1 MVYDRFF
8 LWDGAAFWFTPMA
21 RVVASPR
28 ALIAQHGL
36 QSLVFVQKGNF
47 PKLQKF
53 FRRLQ
58 ACKFEGF
65 FECCIPYCHCQC
77 SLQQVRKSV
86 IAKVRKEEG
95 WIIFH
100 GDIEPPRCFSMEAFL
115 EHVPKQLEFKNR
127 SGAGGFN
134 MFFSLLSI
142 PNNFGQVIFGLQSV
156 NHVNL
161 S

>member
-1 MVYDRFF
+1 MLSQWLRQVF

-65 FECCIPYCHCQC
+65 LNVALHI
-77 SLQQVRKSV
+77 V
-86 IAKVRKEEG
+86 IASVRCNKCAKV
-95 WIIFH
+95 
-100 GDIEPPRCFSMEAFL
+100 S
-115 EHVPKQLEFKNR
+115 
-127 SGAGGFN
+127 
-134 MFFSLLSI
+134 
-142 PNNFGQVIFGLQSV
+142 
-156 NHVNL
+156 
-161 S
+161 